1 MDILVYNHSASAGV
15 SSSRIPTTKANPN
28 TEIDDSNSATNQPKT
43 DTLEISTA
51 AYEKLAQISTQSTA
65 TAESSAAV
73 AQSDADTGQSAINT
87 RSTPS
92 AGQSQGNRQSVESTN
107 QTQTDTESSTSTD
120 YTSKSTQ
127 AEELYQKGKTV
138 EQIAQSLNVDVAT
151 VERYLGVTST
161 T

>member
-1 MDILVYNHSASAGV
+1 MDIIVSNYSASAGV
-15 SSSRIPTTKANPN
+15 SSSQIPTTKLNPN
-28 TEIDDSNSATNQPKT
+28 TEIDDSTSATNQPKT

-65 TAESSAAV
+65 TAESSEADV
-73 AQSDADTGQSAINT
+73 QSDADTGQS
-87 RSTPS
+87 
-92 AGQSQGNRQSVESTN
+92 QGNHQSVESTN